1 MEARTAIGARA
12 ESGPMP
18 VRGDTAGAAMAP
30 GAAAPDPVAL
40 APRRS
45 RARTQTRPTAR
56 PVPLS
61 RAEEYRF
68 IRSDLRRLLI
78 TAGTLGVLML
88 GLLLVLDV

>member
-12 ESGPMP
+12 ESGASP
-18 VRGDTAGAAMAP
+18 VRGDAAQSAIGSGAAV
-30 GAAAPDPVAL
+30 PDPVAV
-40 APRRS
+40 PPTRS
-45 RARTQTRPTAR
+45 RVRAQTRPTAR
-56 PVPLS
+56 PAALS

-88 GLLLVLDV
+88 ALLLVLDV